1 MKRSLLAAL
10 FLFALAPLAACGDD
24 AEPDVSGA
32 PGRTGSTTDAG
43 TDPEPEPD
51 PGTDPEPGPATPTG
65 TVTVR
70 LEEVG
75 GVFIEGFEVA
85 LRFED
90 GDGDTIA
97 STHWTDFVTGQDG
110 DAATDYYGSV
120 LEQTVPV
127 GTVTVRAET
136 AVGIGPPPVKPDL
149 DGDLRCSL
157 ELDVPA
163 GGRVD
168 VEVGFGD
175 DGNCLRRL

>member
-1 MKRSLLAAL
+1 MKRSLFAAL
-10 FLFALAPLAACGDD
+10 LLIALAPLAACGDD
-24 AEPDVSGA
+24 TTTEASGA
-32 PGRTGSTTDAG
+32 PDAPGSAG
-43 TDPEPEPD
+43 GAD
-51 PGTDPEPGPATPTG
+51 PGSGTTADPGSEPGTATG

-110 DAATDYYGSV
+110 EAATDYYGSV
-120 LEQTVPV
+120 LEQPVPA

-157 ELDVPA
+157 ELEVPA
-163 GGRVD
+163 GGQVA